1 LDELHHGRQAHVLYR
16 AIHKTVPDCP
26 TRCFSHSF
34 PFRSQSSVEHG
45 PSFGP
50 GCQMIDSELTYRP
63 AQLSFGHGTEPL
75 QVSDW
80 LHCSCIAEHIRFEEA
95 VRFALIHV
103 VHRLHQATPQ
113 HLLHDIDV
121 GIMIYHKIMRA
132 LCEKDILMMGF
143 PPRSRSESNF
153 AECVSCYLRSEK
165 DNGVP
170 AWTLTSDRHVTGTC
184 FLSS

>member
-1 LDELHHGRQAHVLYR
+1 MRLSL
-16 AIHKTVPDCP
+16 TVPLAV
-26 TRCFSHSF
+26 SV
-34 PFRSQSSVEHG
+34 FRSDLSHPLNTVRDSEFRSG
-45 PSFGP
+45 PNTGP
-50 GCQMIDSELTYRP
+50 GCQMIDSELMYRP

-113 HLLHDIDV
+113 HCLLHDIGV
-121 GIMIYHKIMRA
+121 GIMIYHRIMRA

-143 PPRSRSESNF
+143 PRSRSESNF
-153 AECVSCYLRSEK
+153 AEDVSCYLRSEK

-170 AWTLTSDRHVTGTC
+170 AWTFTSDRHVTGFC